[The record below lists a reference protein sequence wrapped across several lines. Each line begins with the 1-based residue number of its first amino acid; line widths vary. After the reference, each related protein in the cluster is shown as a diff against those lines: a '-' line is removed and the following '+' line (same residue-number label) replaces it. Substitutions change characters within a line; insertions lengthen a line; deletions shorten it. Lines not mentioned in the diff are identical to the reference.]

1 MIAPF
6 INYKLITK
14 VTKPQRVEDRFR
26 ALYELHEGSAL
37 NGNNASLS
45 KIRRDAIEKFAKTG
59 FPHRKTEAWKYTPIA
74 KFIPQEARVQ
84 LDAPSLG
91 LTEQDLASY
100 IIPDLDAYRVV
111 MLNGRLVKSLSQTEG
126 LSSKVTLMSL
136 RRAAEEHAAT
146 LDTYFA
152 KQADYKQEAFVALN
166 TAFVR
171 SGLYLHIPKGISID
185 KPIHVIHLMHSDGTA
200 LIQPRML
207 YIAEAHTTATVIETF
222 HSHNDV
228 SAFVNTVTEWA
239 VRDQARIDHY
249 QVQDFNDSTTVVSTI
264 EAHQAH
270 QSYFSTHTSTL
281 GGAVIRNTLHIVPD
295 AEECES
301 HLFGLVHGTD
311 KMHVDN
317 HTLVDHRK
325 PNCFSNELYKNIL
338 NDKATGIFNGKVFVR
353 QDAQKINAYQSNK
366 SITLTEQA
374 KMYSKPELEIYAD
387 DVKCSHGATT
397 GQLDAD
403 ALFYLRSR
411 GLNDKQARTLLLMAF
426 ARDVIDLIKVDAL
439 REHLDQR
446 IAAAL

>member
-1 MIAPF
+1 M
-6 INYKLITK
+6 TE
-14 VTKPQRVEDRFR
+14 PQRVEDRFR

-45 KIRRDAIEKFAKTG
+45 KIRKDAIEQFAKTG

-74 KFIPQEARVQ
+74 KYIPKEAQVQ
-84 LDAPSLG
+84 LDAPSLA
-91 LTEQDLASY
+91 LTEEDLKSY
-100 IIPDLDAYRVV
+100 EIPELDAYRVV
-111 MLNGRLVKSLSQTEG
+111 MLNGRLVKNLSSTEG
-126 LSSKVTLMSL
+126 LPAGVTLMSL

-152 KQADYKQEAFVALN
+152 QQAGYEKEAFVALN

-171 SGLYLHIPKGISID
+171 SGLYLHVPRGVSID
-185 KPIHVIHLMHSDGTA
+185 KPIHVIHLVHSGGAA

-207 YIAEAHTTATVIETF
+207 FIAEAQSQATVIETF
-222 HSHNDV
+222 HAHNDA
-228 SAFVNTVTEWA
+228 SSFVNTVTEWA
-239 VRDQARIDHY
+239 VGEQARVDHY
-249 QVQDFNDSTTVVSTI
+249 QVQDFNDHTTVVSTI
-264 EAHQAH
+264 EAHQAG

-281 GGAVIRNTLHIVPD
+281 NGGVIRNTLNIVPD
-295 AEECES
+295 AEDCES
-301 HLFGLVHGTD
+301 HLFGFVHGTND
-311 KMHVDN
+311 MHVDN

-338 NDKATGIFNGKVFVR
+338 NDTATGIFNGKVFVR

-366 SITLTEQA
+366 SITLTEKA

-439 REHLDQR
+439 REYIDHR
-446 IAAAL
+446 VATAL

>member
-1 MIAPF
+1 M
-6 INYKLITK
+6 TE
-14 VTKPQRVEDRFR
+14 PQRIEDRFR

-45 KIRRDAIEKFAKTG
+45 KIRRDAIEQFAKTG

-74 KFIPQEARVQ
+74 KYIPREAQIQ
-84 LDAPSLG
+84 LDAPDLR
-91 LTEQDLASY
+91 LTEDDLKPY
-100 IIPDLDAYRVV
+100 QIPALEAYRIV
-111 MLNGRLVKSLSQTEG
+111 MLNGRIVKNLTHTEG
-126 LSSKVTLMSL
+126 LSAEITLTSL
-136 RRAAEEHAAT
+136 RRAADEKADT
-146 LDTYFA
+146 LDAYFA
-152 KQADYKQEAFVALN
+152 KQAGYKAEAFVALN

-171 SGLYLHIPKGISID
+171 SGLFLHVPRGVRID
-185 KPIHVIHLMHSDGTA
+185 KPIHVIHLVHSEETA

-207 YIAEAHTTATVIETF
+207 FVAEAQSEVTVIETF
-222 HSHNDV
+222 HSHDDAP
-228 SAFVNTVTEWA
+228 AFVNTVTEWA
-239 VRDQARIDHY
+239 VGAQARVDHY
-249 QVQDFNDSTTVVSTI
+249 QVQDFNERTTVVSTI
-264 EAHQAH
+264 EAHQAN

-281 GGAVIRNTLHIVPD
+281 NGGVIRNTLNIVPD
-295 AEECES
+295 AEDCES
-301 HLFGLVHGTD
+301 HLFGFVHGTNN
-311 KMHVDN
+311 MHVDN

-338 NDKATGIFNGKVFVR
+338 NDTATGIFNGKVFVR

-366 SITLTEQA
+366 SITLTEKA

-439 REHLDQR
+439 REYIDHR
-446 IAAAL
+446 VAEAL